1 MNDFKQLLN
10 HVQTQITQTLPESGP
25 ITVVAVSKKQ
35 PLAAI
40 EQAYAAGQ
48 RHFAESYL
56 QEAINKIERLENC
69 PDIQWHFIGP
79 IQSNKTSL
87 IAAHF
92 HWAQSVDRLK
102 IAQRLSQAR

>member
-56 QEAINKIERLENC
+56 QEAINKIKSLRELSRYPVALYW
-69 PDIQWHFIGP
+69 PDSIQ
-79 IQSNKTSL
+79 
-87 IAAHF
+87 
-92 HWAQSVDRLK
+92 
-102 IAQRLSQAR
+102 